1 MLASLPPVDDPNV
14 LVGTETA
21 DDCAV
26 YRVNET
32 HAIVQSVD
40 FFTPIV
46 DDPYTFG
53 QIAAA
58 NSLSDIYAMG
68 AEPLFALSIMGFP
81 QHSLPLDIMSQI
93 FRGGA
98 DKAREAGISVL
109 GGHTIEDS
117 ELKYG
122 LVVTSFAEIDRILTN
137 SGAQPGDDLV
147 LTKPLGVGAISSAI
161 QRRIASDAIIKMAG
175 ELMSSLNRDAAR
187 AMGQVGVHAAT
198 DVTGFGLLGHL
209 LEMTRASR
217 VSAEIFAGH
226 VPTLEEAWEFV
237 HKGKVPAATHTNLSY
252 VSPHLHFE
260 NGLPRDLPLMLA
272 DPQTAGGLLIS
283 VPSDKTGQ
291 LVDRLKEMNTPAA
304 SRVGRIIEE
313 QEKRIIVRP

>member
-1 MLASLPPVDDPNV
+1 VEDPNV
-14 LVGTETA
+14 LVGLDTA

-26 YRVNET
+26 YRVSDS
-32 HAIVQSVD
+32 HALVQSVD

-68 AEPLFALSIMGFP
+68 VEPLFALSIMGFP
-81 QHSLPLDIMSQI
+81 RHRLPLEMMSSI

-122 LVVTSFAEIDRILTN
+122 LVVTAYAEISQIVTN
-137 SGAQPGDDLV
+137 AGAKPGDDLV
-147 LTKPLGVGAISSAI
+147 LTKPLGVGAITSAI
-161 QRRIASDAIIKMAG
+161 QRRTASEALIEKAVA
-175 ELMSSLNRDAAR
+175 LMVRLNRDAAGAVR
-187 AMGQVGVHAAT
+187 QTGVHALT

-209 LEMTRASR
+209 LEMAQASK
-217 VSAEIFAGH
+217 VSAEIFAAR
-226 VPTLEEAWEFV
+226 VPMLEDAWEFIR
-237 HKGKVPAATHTNLSY
+237 KGKVPAATHSNLSY
-252 VSPHLHFE
+252 TNPHLRYADAVS
-260 NGLPRDLPLMLA
+260 RDVSLMLA
-272 DPQTAGGLLIS
+272 DPQTSGGLLIA
-283 VPSDKTGQ
+283 VPPEKTHE
-291 LVDRLKEMNTPAA
+291 LITRLRELKTPAA
-304 SRVGRIIEE
+304 AHIGQITEAQDRC
-313 QEKRIIVRP
+313 IIVRA

>member
-1 MLASLPPVDDPNV
+1 MPPVEDPNA
-14 LVGTETA
+14 LVGFGTA

-26 YRVNET
+26 YRVSET

-81 QHSLPLDIMSQI
+81 HHNLPLEVMSEI

-98 DKAREAGISVL
+98 DKAQEAGISVL

-122 LVVTSFAEIDRILTN
+122 LVVTAYTEIDQIRTN
-137 SGAQPGDDLV
+137 STAKPGDDLV
-147 LTKPLGVGAISSAI
+147 ITKPLGVGAISSAI
-161 QRRIASDAIIKMAG
+161 QRRIATDALVKKVGALMAV
-175 ELMSSLNRDAAR
+175 LNKDAAQAVR
-187 AMGQVGVHAAT
+187 EVGVHAVT

-209 LEMTRASR
+209 LEMTQASG
-217 VSAEIFAGH
+217 VSAEIFAH
-226 VPTLEEAWEFV
+226 SVPTLEEAWEFV
-237 HKGKVPAATHTNLSY
+237 RKGKIPAATHTNLKY
-252 VSPHLHFE
+252 VNPHIRYKK
-260 NGLPRDLPLMLA
+260 GLKRVISLMLA
-272 DPQTAGGLLIS
+272 DPQTAGGLLIA
-283 VPSDKTGQ
+283 VPADRTERLTG
-291 LVDRLKEMNTPAA
+291 RLKELKTPAA
-304 SRVGRIIEE
+304 SCIGRITEE
-313 QEKRIIVRP
+313 QDKRILVHP

>member
-1 MLASLPPVDDPNV
+1 MEDPNV
-14 LVGTETA
+14 LVGADTA
-21 DDCAV
+21 DDSAV
-26 YRVNET
+26 YRVSET

-46 DDPYTFG
+46 DDPYSFG

-81 QHSLPLDIMSQI
+81 QHNLPITVMSEI

-122 LVVTSFAEIDRILTN
+122 LVVTAYAEIEQILTN
-137 SGAQPGDDLV
+137 SGAKPGDDLV

-161 QRRIASDAIIKMAG
+161 QRRIADETLIEKATALMAT
-175 ELMSSLNRDAAR
+175 LNKEAAQ
-187 AMGQVGVHAAT
+187 AMREVGVHAVT

-209 LEMTRASR
+209 LEMTKASK
-217 VSAEIFAGH
+217 VSAEIFAAN
-226 VPTLEEAWEFV
+226 VPT
-237 HKGKVPAATHTNLSY
+237 
-252 VSPHLHFE
+252 
-260 NGLPRDLPLMLA
+260 
-272 DPQTAGGLLIS
+272 
-283 VPSDKTGQ
+283 
-291 LVDRLKEMNTPAA
+291 
-304 SRVGRIIEE
+304 
-313 QEKRIIVRP
+313 

>member
-1 MLASLPPVDDPNV
+1 VEDPNV
-14 LVGTETA
+14 LVGFSTA

-26 YRVNET
+26 YRVNDT

-81 QHSLPLDIMSQI
+81 QHNLPLAVMSEI
-93 FRGGA
+93 FRGGS
-98 DKAREAGISVL
+98 DKAKEAGISVL

-122 LVVTSFAEIDRILTN
+122 LVVTAYAEIAQILTN
-137 SGAQPGDDLV
+137 SAAKPGDDLV

-161 QRRIASDAIIKMAG
+161 QRRIASDALVKKAGALMAV
-175 ELMSSLNRDAAR
+175 LNKDAAQ
-187 AMGQVGVHAAT
+187 AMREVGVHAAT

-209 LEMTRASR
+209 LEMTQASE
-217 VSAEIFAGH
+217 VSAEIFAQS

-237 HKGKVPAATHTNLSY
+237 RQGKIPAATHTNLKY
-252 VSPHLHFE
+252 VNQHTRYE
-260 NGLPRDLPLMLA
+260 KGLKRKISLMLA
-272 DPQTAGGLLIS
+272 DPQTAGGLLIA
-283 VPSDKTGQ
+283 VPA
-291 LVDRLKEMNTPAA
+291 DRTERLIGRLTELKTPAA
-304 SRVGRIIEE
+304 SRIGRITAEKD
-313 QEKRIIVRP
+313 KRILVYP

>member
-1 MLASLPPVDDPNV
+1 MPPIEDPNV
-14 LVGTETA
+14 LVSGDTA

-26 YRVNET
+26 YRVSET

-81 QHSLPLDIMSQI
+81 QHSLPLDVMSQI

-122 LVVTSFAEIDRILTN
+122 LVVTAFAEIEQIRTN
-137 SGAQPGDDLV
+137 AGARPGDELV

-161 QRRIASDAIIKMAG
+161 QRRIASDTLIKKAELLMAA
-175 ELMSSLNRDAAR
+175 LNRDAAQ
-187 AMGQVGVHAAT
+187 AMREVGVHAAT

-209 LEMTRASR
+209 LEMTQASK
-217 VSAEIFAGH
+217 VSAEIYATN
-226 VPTLEEAWEFV
+226 VPTIEEAWDFV
-237 HKGKVPAATHTNLSY
+237 YKGRIPAATRANLKY
-252 VSPHLHFE
+252 VDPHLRYE
-260 NGLPRDLPLMLA
+260 SGLPRDISLMLA
-272 DPQTAGGLLIS
+272 DPQTAGGLLIA
-283 VPSDKTGQ
+283 VPSNKTE
-291 LVDRLKEMNTPAA
+291 LLIDRLKEMKTPAA
-304 SRVGRIIEE
+304 SRIGRITEE
-313 QEKRIIVRP
+313 QEKRIIVHP

>member
-1 MLASLPPVDDPNV
+1 MEDPNV
-14 LVGTETA
+14 LVEFHTG

-81 QHSLPLDIMSQI
+81 QRNLPVEIMAEI

-98 DKAREAGISVL
+98 DKAREAGIFVL

-117 ELKYG
+117 QLKYG
-122 LVVTSFAEIDRILTN
+122 LVVTAYAEIDKILTN
-137 SGAQPGDDLV
+137 SGAKPGDDLI

-161 QRRIASDAIIKMAG
+161 QRRIAGDALVKMAG
-175 ELMSSLNRDAAR
+175 TLMATLNKDAAQ
-187 AMGQVGVHAAT
+187 AMREVGVHAVT

-209 LEMTRASR
+209 LEMSQASE
-217 VSAEIFAGH
+217 VSAEIFANS
-226 VPTLEEAWEFV
+226 VPTIDEAWEFV
-237 HKGKVPAATHTNLSY
+237 RKGKIPAATHTNLKY
-252 VSPHLHFE
+252 VNDHIRYE
-260 NGLPRDLPLMLA
+260 NGVSREMSLMLA
-272 DPQTAGGLLIS
+272 DPQTAGGLLIA
-283 VPSDKTGQ
+283 VPADRTEK
-291 LVDRLKEMNTPAA
+291 LVSRLKELKTPAA
-304 SRVGRIIEE
+304 SRIGRIMEE
-313 QEKRIIVRP
+313 QEKRILVYP

>member
-1 MLASLPPVDDPNV
+1 MLPPVDDPNA
-14 LVGTETA
+14 LVAADTA

-46 DDPYTFG
+46 DDPYSFG

-81 QHSLPLDIMSQI
+81 QHDLPLSVMSDIL
-93 FRGGA
+93 RGGA
-98 DKAREAGISVL
+98 DKAKEAGISVL

-122 LVVTSFAEIDRILTN
+122 LVVTAYAEIDQIRTN
-137 SGAQPGDDLV
+137 GDARVGDDLV

-161 QRRIASDAIIKMAG
+161 QRRIASEALIEKATVLMAT
-175 ELMSSLNRDAAR
+175 LNKDAAQ
-187 AMGQVGVHAAT
+187 AMREVGVHAVT

-209 LEMTRASR
+209 LEMTQASK
-217 VSAEIFAGH
+217 VSAEIFASN

-237 HKGKVPAATHTNLSY
+237 RKGKIPAATHSNLEY
-252 VSPHLHFE
+252 VNPHLRYQ
-260 NGLPRDLPLMLA
+260 NGLPREVSLMLA
-272 DPQTAGGLLIS
+272 DPQTAGGLLIA
-283 VPSDKTGQ
+283 VPSEKTEQ
-291 LVDRLKEMNTPAA
+291 LIARLQELKTPAA
-304 SRVGRIIEE
+304 SHIGRITEE
-313 QEKRIIVRP
+313 QDKPIVVHP

>member
-1 MLASLPPVDDPNV
+1 MEDPNV
-14 LVGTETA
+14 LVGFHTA

-81 QHSLPLDIMSQI
+81 QHNLPLEVMTEI

-98 DKAREAGISVL
+98 DKAKEAGISVL

-122 LVVTSFAEIDRILTN
+122 LVVTAYAEIDKIRTN
-137 SGAQPGDDLV
+137 SGARPGDDLV

-161 QRRIASDAIIKMAG
+161 QRRLASEALVKKVGTLMAT
-175 ELMSSLNRDAAR
+175 LNKNAAQ
-187 AMGQVGVHAAT
+187 AMREVGVNAVT
-198 DVTGFGLLGHL
+198 DITGFGLLGHL
-209 LEMTRASR
+209 LEMTQASE
-217 VSAEIFAGH
+217 VSAEIFAQR
-226 VPTLEEAWEFV
+226 VPTIEEAWEYV
-237 HKGKVPAATHTNLSY
+237 RKGKIPAATHTNLQY
-252 VSPHLHFE
+252 VNDHIRYEDGVSR
-260 NGLPRDLPLMLA
+260 NMSLMLA

-283 VPSDKTGQ
+283 VPADRTDG
-291 LVDRLKEMNTPAA
+291 LVSRLNELKTPAA
-304 SRVGRIIEE
+304 SRIGRIT
-313 QEKRIIVRP
+313 EKQDKHILVHP

>member
-1 MLASLPPVDDPNV
+1 VEDPNA
-14 LVGTETA
+14 LVGFGTA

-68 AEPLFALSIMGFP
+68 VEPLFALSIMGFP
-81 QHSLPLDIMSQI
+81 QHNLPLEVMSEI

-98 DKAREAGISVL
+98 DKAREAGIAVL

-122 LVVTSFAEIDRILTN
+122 LVVTAYAEIEQIRTN
-137 SGAQPGDDLV
+137 SSAKPGDDLV

-161 QRRIASDAIIKMAG
+161 QRRIASVALVEKVGALMA
-175 ELMSSLNRDAAR
+175 LLNKDAAQ
-187 AMGQVGVHAAT
+187 AMREVGVHAAT

-209 LEMTRASR
+209 LEMTQASK
-217 VSAEIFAGH
+217 VSAEIFAH
-226 VPTLEEAWEFV
+226 RVPTLEEAWDFV
-237 HKGKVPAATHTNLSY
+237 RKGKIPAATHTNMQY
-252 VSPHLHFE
+252 VNPHIRYE
-260 NGLPRDLPLMLA
+260 KGLKRVMSLMLA
-272 DPQTAGGLLIS
+272 DPQTAGGLLIA
-283 VPSDKTGQ
+283 VPADRTERLIG
-291 LVDRLKEMNTPAA
+291 RLKELQTPAA
-304 SRVGRIIEE
+304 SCIGRITEE
-313 QEKRIIVRP
+313 QDKRILVYP

>member
-1 MLASLPPVDDPNV
+1 MPPVDDPKV
-14 LVGTETA
+14 LVGLETA

-26 YRVNET
+26 YRVDES
-32 HAIVQSVD
+32 HVLVQSVD

-68 AEPLFALSIMGFP
+68 VEPLFALSIMGFP
-81 QHSLPLDIMSQI
+81 RHRLPLTTMTDIL
-93 FRGGA
+93 RGGA

-122 LVVTSFAEIDRILTN
+122 LVVTAYAEISQVITN
-137 SGAQPGDDLV
+137 AGAKPGDDLV
-147 LTKPLGVGAISSAI
+147 LTKPLGVGAITSAI
-161 QRRIASDAIIKMAG
+161 QRRTASEAVIEKAVALMAA
-175 ELMSSLNRDAAR
+175 LNRDAAR
-187 AMGQVGVHAAT
+187 AVRETGAHALT

-217 VSAEIFAGH
+217 VSAEIFAAR
-226 VPTLEEAWEFV
+226 VPVLEEAWDFV
-237 HKGKVPAATHTNLSY
+237 RRGKVPGLTHSNLSY
-252 VSPHLHFE
+252 ANPHLRYADKV
-260 NGLPRDLPLMLA
+260 PRRVSLMLA
-272 DPQTAGGLLIS
+272 DPQTSGGLLIA
-283 VPSDKTGQ
+283 VPHEK
-291 LVDRLKEMNTPAA
+291 VDELEARLRELQTPAA
-304 SRVGRIIEE
+304 ARIGRITEA
-313 QEKRIIVRP
+313 QDKCIIVRA

>member
-1 MLASLPPVDDPNV
+1 LPPIEDPNV
-14 LVGTETA
+14 LVSGDTA

-26 YRVNET
+26 YRVNDT

-58 NSLSDIYAMG
+58 NSLNDIYAMG

-81 QHSLPLDIMSQI
+81 QQSLPLEVMSKI

-98 DKAREAGISVL
+98 DKAGEAGISVL

-122 LVVTSFAEIDRILTN
+122 LVVTAFAEINQIRTN
-137 SGAQPGDDLV
+137 AGAEPGDDLV

-161 QRRIASDAIIKMAG
+161 QRRIASDTLIKKAETLMAT
-175 ELMSSLNRDAAR
+175 LNRDAAR
-187 AMGQVGVHAAT
+187 AMREVGVHAAT
-198 DVTGFGLLGHL
+198 DITGFGLLGHL
-209 LEMTRASR
+209 LEMTQASK
-217 VSAEIFAGH
+217 VGAEIFAST
-226 VPTLEEAWEFV
+226 VPTIEEAWEFV
-237 HKGKVPAATHTNLSY
+237 HKGKIPAATHTNLKY
-252 VSPHLHFE
+252 ANPHLRYE
-260 NGLPRDLPLMLA
+260 NGMPRNISLMLA
-272 DPQTAGGLLIS
+272 DPQTAGGLLIA
-283 VPSDKTGQ
+283 VPHDKTEQ
-291 LVDRLKEMNTPAA
+291 LIARLKEIQTPAA
-304 SRVGRIIEE
+304 SLIGRITAE
-313 QEKRIIVRP
+313 QEKRIIVHP

>member
-1 MLASLPPVDDPNV
+1 MEDPNV
-14 LVGTETA
+14 LVGFGTA

-26 YRVNET
+26 YRVNDT

-81 QHSLPLDIMSQI
+81 QHTLPLEVMSEI
-93 FRGGA
+93 FRGGS
-98 DKAREAGISVL
+98 DKAKEAGISVL

-122 LVVTSFAEIDRILTN
+122 LVVTAYAEIAQILTN
-137 SGAQPGDDLV
+137 SAAKPGDDLV

-161 QRRIASDAIIKMAG
+161 QRRIASDALVKKAGALMAV
-175 ELMSSLNRDAAR
+175 LNKDAAQ
-187 AMGQVGVHAAT
+187 AMREVGVHAAT

-209 LEMTRASR
+209 LEMTQASE
-217 VSAEIFAGH
+217 VSAEIFAQS

-237 HKGKVPAATHTNLSY
+237 RQGKIPAATHTNLKY
-252 VSPHLHFE
+252 VNQHIRYE
-260 NGLPRDLPLMLA
+260 KGLKRKISLMLA
-272 DPQTAGGLLIS
+272 DPQTAGGLLIA
-283 VPSDKTGQ
+283 VPAHRTE
-291 LVDRLKEMNTPAA
+291 RLIGRLTELKTPAA
-304 SRVGRIIEE
+304 SRIGRITAEKD
-313 QEKRIIVRP
+313 KRILVYP

>member
-1 MLASLPPVDDPNV
+1 VEDPNA
-14 LVGTETA
+14 LVRADTA

-26 YRVNET
+26 YRVNDT

-81 QHSLPLDIMSQI
+81 QHNLPLEVMSEI

-98 DKAREAGISVL
+98 DKAKEAGISIL

-122 LVVTSFAEIDRILTN
+122 LVVTAYAEIDQIRTN
-137 SGAQPGDDLV
+137 STAKPGDDLV

-161 QRRIASDAIIKMAG
+161 QRGMANDALIDKAGALMAA
-175 ELMSSLNRDAAR
+175 LNKDAAQ
-187 AMGQVGVHAAT
+187 AMREVGVHAVT

-209 LEMTRASR
+209 FEMTQASE
-217 VSAEIFAGH
+217 VSAEIFAGS
-226 VPTLEEAWEFV
+226 VPTLDEAWEFV
-237 HKGKVPAATHTNLSY
+237 RKGKIPAATHANLKY
-252 VSPHLHFE
+252 VNPHIRYE
-260 NGLPRDLPLMLA
+260 NKLKREISLMLA
-272 DPQTAGGLLIS
+272 DPQTTGGLLIA
-283 VPSDKTGQ
+283 VAPDRTAQ
-291 LVDRLKEMNTPAA
+291 LIARLQELKTPAA
-304 SRVGRIIEE
+304 SRIGRITEE
-313 QEKRIIVRP
+313 QDKRILVYP

>member
-1 MLASLPPVDDPNV
+1 MEDPNV
-14 LVGTETA
+14 LVGADTA

-81 QHSLPLDIMSQI
+81 HHNLPITVMSEI

-122 LVVTSFAEIDRILTN
+122 LVVTAYAEIEQILTN
-137 SGAQPGDDLV
+137 SGARPGDDLV

-161 QRRIASDAIIKMAG
+161 QRRIADEPLIRKATSLMATLNKKAAQAIR
-175 ELMSSLNRDAAR
+175 E
-187 AMGQVGVHAAT
+187 VGVHAVT

-209 LEMTRASR
+209 LEMTKASK
-217 VSAEIFAGH
+217 VSAEIFAAD
-226 VPTLEEAWEFV
+226 VPTLEEAWKFIRQ
-237 HKGKVPAATHTNLSY
+237 GKIPAATHTNLEY
-252 VSPHLHFE
+252 VNEHLRSE
-260 NGLPRDLPLMLA
+260 NGLQHEVSLMLA
-272 DPQTAGGLLIS
+272 DPQTAGGLLIA
-283 VPSDKTGQ
+283 VPAKKKKQ
-291 LVDRLKEMNTPAA
+291 LIARLQELSTPAA
-304 SRVGRIIEE
+304 AHIGRVVEE
-313 QEKRIIVRP
+313 QNKRIVLHP

>member
-1 MLASLPPVDDPNV
+1 VDDPNA
-14 LVGTETA
+14 LVAADTA

-46 DDPYTFG
+46 DDPYSFG

-81 QHSLPLDIMSQI
+81 QHDLPLSVMSDIL
-93 FRGGA
+93 RGGV
-98 DKAREAGISVL
+98 DKAKEAGISVL

-122 LVVTSFAEIDRILTN
+122 LVVTAYAEIDQIRTN
-137 SGAQPGDDLV
+137 GDARPGDDLV

-161 QRRIASDAIIKMAG
+161 QRRIASDPLIEKATALMAT
-175 ELMSSLNRDAAR
+175 LNKDAAQ
-187 AMGQVGVHAAT
+187 AMREVGVHAVT

-209 LEMTRASR
+209 LEMTKASK
-217 VSAEIFAGH
+217 VSAEIFAGN

-237 HKGKVPAATHTNLSY
+237 RKGKIPAATHTNLQY
-252 VSPHLHFE
+252 VNPHLRYE
-260 NGLPRDLPLMLA
+260 NGLRQEISLMLA
-272 DPQTAGGLLIS
+272 DPQTAGGLLIAVS
-283 VPSDKTGQ
+283 SEKTEQ
-291 LVDRLKEMNTPAA
+291 LIARLQELKTPAA
-304 SRVGRIIEE
+304 AHVGRITEE
-313 QEKRIIVRP
+313 QDKPIVVYP

>member
-1 MLASLPPVDDPNV
+1 MDDPNA
-14 LVGTETA
+14 LVGADTA

-26 YRVNET
+26 YRVNDT

-58 NSLSDIYAMG
+58 NSLGDIYAMG

-81 QHSLPLDIMSQI
+81 QHSLPLEVMTEIL
-93 FRGGA
+93 RGGA
-98 DKAREAGISVL
+98 DKASEAGISVL

-122 LVVTSFAEIDRILTN
+122 LVVTAYAEIDQIRTN
-137 SGAQPGDDLV
+137 STAKPGDDLV

-161 QRRIASDAIIKMAG
+161 QRRIASDALVEKATTLMAT
-175 ELMSSLNRDAAR
+175 LNKEAAQ
-187 AMGQVGVHAAT
+187 AMREIGVHAAT

-209 LEMTRASR
+209 LEMTQASK
-217 VSAEIFAGH
+217 VSAEIFAES

-237 HKGKVPAATHTNLSY
+237 RKGKIPAATHTNLKY
-252 VSPHLHFE
+252 VNPHLRYE
-260 NGLPRDLPLMLA
+260 SGLQRDVSLMLA
-272 DPQTAGGLLIS
+272 DPQTAGGLLIA
-283 VPSDKTGQ
+283 VGPDKTER
-291 LVDRLKEMNTPAA
+291 LIARLKELKTPAA
-304 SRVGRIIEE
+304 SRIGRISEE
-313 QEKRIIVRP
+313 QDKRIVVYP

>member
-1 MLASLPPVDDPNV
+1 VEDPNA
-14 LVGTETA
+14 LVGSDTA

-26 YRVNET
+26 YRVNDT

-81 QHSLPLDIMSQI
+81 QQQLPLEIMSEI

-98 DKAREAGISVL
+98 DKAKEAGISVL

-122 LVVTSFAEIDRILTN
+122 LVVTAYAEIDQIRTN
-137 SGAQPGDDLV
+137 STAKPGDDLV

-161 QRRIASDAIIKMAG
+161 QRRIASDGLVKKAGALMAV
-175 ELMSSLNRDAAR
+175 LNKDAAQ
-187 AMGQVGVHAAT
+187 AMREIGVHAVT

-209 LEMTRASR
+209 LEMTQASE
-217 VSAEIFAGH
+217 VSAEIFAQS
-226 VPTLEEAWEFV
+226 VPTIEEAWEFV
-237 HKGKVPAATHTNLSY
+237 RQGKIPAATHSNLKY
-252 VSPHLHFE
+252 VDDNIRYE
-260 NGLPRDLPLMLA
+260 KGLDREISLMLA
-272 DPQTAGGLLIS
+272 DPQTAGGLLIA
-283 VPSDKTGQ
+283 VPAHRTEQ
-291 LVDRLKEMNTPAA
+291 LIARLRELKTPAA
-304 SRVGRIIEE
+304 SRIGRITEK
-313 QEKRIIVRP
+313 QDKRILVHP

>member
-1 MLASLPPVDDPNV
+1 MPPVDDPNV
-14 LVGTETA
+14 LVGLDTG

-53 QIAAA
+53 QIAATNA
-58 NSLSDIYAMG
+58 LSDIYAMG
-68 AEPLFALSIMGFP
+68 AEPLFALSVVGFP
-81 QHSLPLDIMSQI
+81 TQNLPLSVLTKILA
-93 FRGGA
+93 GGA

-109 GGHTIEDS
+109 GGHSVEDS

-122 LVVTSFAEIDRILTN
+122 LVVTGYAEIEQIRTN
-137 SGAQPGDDLV
+137 SDAKPGDNLV
-147 LTKPLGVGAISSAI
+147 LTKPLGTGAISSAI
-161 QRRIASDAIIKMAG
+161 QRRIANEPLIKKAE
-175 ELMSSLNRDAAR
+175 ELMTILNRDAAR
-187 AMGQVGVHAAT
+187 AMQEVGVHGAT

-209 LEMTRASR
+209 LEMTRASG
-217 VSAEIFAGH
+217 VSAEIYAKR

-237 HKGKVPAATHTNLSY
+237 RSGKIPAATHSNLKY
-252 VSPHLHFE
+252 VNPHLHYE
-260 NGLPRDLPLMLA
+260 NGLPREVSLMLA

-283 VPSDKTGQ
+283 VPSEKTAE
-291 LVDRLKEMNTPAA
+291 LIDRLRDLKTPAA
-304 SRVGRIIEE
+304 AHIGHITEE
-313 QEKRIIVRP
+313 RAKRITVHL

>member
-1 MLASLPPVDDPNV
+1 MD
-14 LVGTETA
+14 TA

-68 AEPLFALSIMGFP
+68 ADPLFALGIMGFP
-81 QHSLPLDIMSQI
+81 KHDLPLDVMSEI
-93 FRGGA
+93 FRGGG

-122 LVVTSFAEIDRILTN
+122 LVVTAFVEIDQVRTN
-137 SGAQPGDDLV
+137 GGARPGDDLV

-161 QRRIASDAIIKMAG
+161 QRRIASDTVIKKAEKLMA
-175 ELMSSLNRDAAR
+175 ELNRDAAQ
-187 AMGQVGVHAAT
+187 AMREVGVHAVT

-209 LEMTRASR
+209 LEMTKASK
-217 VSAEIFAGH
+217 VSAEIFAGN
-226 VPTLEEAWEFV
+226 VPTIDEAWEFV
-237 HKGKVPAATHTNLSY
+237 HKGKVPAATHTNLKY
-252 VSPHLHFE
+252 VNPHLLYE
-260 NGLPRDLPLMLA
+260 NGLPRNMPLMLA
-272 DPQTAGGLLIS
+272 DPQTAGGLLIAL
-283 VPSDKTGQ
+283 PSNKTEQ
-291 LVDRLKEMNTPAA
+291 LIGRLQEMKTPAA
-304 SRVGRIIEE
+304 SHIGRITEE
-313 QEKRIIVRP
+313 QEKRIILHP

>member
-1 MLASLPPVDDPNV
+1 VEDPNA
-14 LVGTETA
+14 LVGFRTA

-26 YRVNET
+26 YRVNDT

-40 FFTPIV
+40 FFTPVV

-81 QHSLPLDIMSQI
+81 QHNLSLEIMREI
-93 FRGGA
+93 LRGGA
-98 DKAREAGISVL
+98 DKAKEAGISVL

-122 LVVTSFAEIDRILTN
+122 LVVTAYAEIDQIVTN
-137 SGAQPGDDLV
+137 SKAKPGDDLV

-161 QRRIASDAIIKMAG
+161 QRRIASDALIEKAGALMAV
-175 ELMSSLNRDAAR
+175 LNKDAAL
-187 AMGQVGVHAAT
+187 AMREVGVHAAT

-209 LEMTRASR
+209 LEMTRASE
-217 VSAEIFAGH
+217 VSAEIFAQS

-237 HKGKVPAATHTNLSY
+237 RKGKIPAATHANLKY
-252 VSPHLHFE
+252 VNQHVRYE
-260 NGLPRDLPLMLA
+260 KGLNREISLMLA
-272 DPQTAGGLLIS
+272 DPQTSGGLLIA
-283 VPSDKTGQ
+283 VPTDRTERLIGRLNELKTS
-291 LVDRLKEMNTPAA
+291 A
-304 SRVGRIIEE
+304 SSRIGRIIEE
-313 QEKRIIVRP
+313 QDKRILVYP

>member
-1 MLASLPPVDDPNV
+1 MEDPNA
-14 LVGTETA
+14 LVGVGTA

-26 YRVNET
+26 YRVNDT

-58 NSLSDIYAMG
+58 NALSDIYAMG

-81 QHSLPLDIMSQI
+81 HHNLPLEVMSEI

-98 DKAREAGISVL
+98 DKAKEAGIAVL

-122 LVVTSFAEIDRILTN
+122 LVVTAYAEIDQIRTN
-137 SGAQPGDDLV
+137 STARPGDDLV

-161 QRRIASDAIIKMAG
+161 QRRIASDALVKKVGALMAV
-175 ELMSSLNRDAAR
+175 LNKDAAQ
-187 AMGQVGVHAAT
+187 AMKEVGVDAVT

-209 LEMTRASR
+209 LEMTQASE
-217 VSAEIFAGH
+217 VSAEIFAER
-226 VPTLEEAWEFV
+226 VPTLEEAWEFIRR
-237 HKGKVPAATHTNLSY
+237 GKIPAATRTNLKY
-252 VSPHLHFE
+252 VNPHIRFE
-260 NGLPRDLPLMLA
+260 NESNREISLMLA
-272 DPQTAGGLLIS
+272 DPQTAGGLLIA
-283 VPSDKTGQ
+283 VPAAKTEQ
-291 LVDRLKEMNTPAA
+291 LIGRLEELKTPAA
-304 SRVGRIIEE
+304 SHIGRIIDE
-313 QEKRIIVRP
+313 QDKRILVYP

>member
-1 MLASLPPVDDPNV
+1 MPPVEDPNA
-14 LVGTETA
+14 LVGFGTA

-58 NSLSDIYAMG
+58 NSLSDIYAM
-68 AEPLFALSIMGFP
+68 AVEPLFALSIMGFP
-81 QHSLPLDIMSQI
+81 HHSLPLEVMSAI

-98 DKAREAGISVL
+98 DKAKEAGIFVL

-122 LVVTSFAEIDRILTN
+122 LVVTAYAEIEQIRTN
-137 SGAQPGDDLV
+137 SGAKPGDDLV

-161 QRRIASDAIIKMAG
+161 QRRIATDALVKKVEDLMAV
-175 ELMSSLNRDAAR
+175 LNKGAAQAIR
-187 AMGQVGVHAAT
+187 EIGVHAVT

-209 LEMTRASR
+209 LEMTQASG
-217 VSAEIFAGH
+217 VGAEIFAH
-226 VPTLEEAWEFV
+226 NVPTLEEAWEFV
-237 HKGKVPAATHTNLSY
+237 RKGKIPAATHSNLKY
-252 VSPHLHFE
+252 VNPHIRYE
-260 NGLPRDLPLMLA
+260 KGLKRVISLMLA
-272 DPQTAGGLLIS
+272 DPQTAGGLLIA
-283 VPSDKTGQ
+283 VPADRTERLIG
-291 LVDRLKEMNTPAA
+291 RLKELKTPAA
-304 SRVGRIIEE
+304 SCIGRITEE
-313 QEKRIIVRP
+313 QDKRILVHS

>member
-1 MLASLPPVDDPNV
+1 MPPVEDPNA
-14 LVGTETA
+14 LVGFGTA

-58 NSLSDIYAMG
+58 NSLSDIYAMA

-81 QHSLPLDIMSQI
+81 HHSLPLEVMSAI

-98 DKAREAGISVL
+98 DKAKEAGIFVL

-122 LVVTSFAEIDRILTN
+122 LVVTAYAEIEQIRTN
-137 SGAQPGDDLV
+137 SGAKPGDDLV

-161 QRRIASDAIIKMAG
+161 QRRIATDALVKKVEDLMAV
-175 ELMSSLNRDAAR
+175 LNKGAAQAIR
-187 AMGQVGVHAAT
+187 EIGVHAVT

-209 LEMTRASR
+209 LEMTQASG
-217 VSAEIFAGH
+217 VGAEIFAH
-226 VPTLEEAWEFV
+226 NVPTLEEAWEFV
-237 HKGKVPAATHTNLSY
+237 RKGKIPAATHSNLKY
-252 VSPHLHFE
+252 VNPHIRYE
-260 NGLPRDLPLMLA
+260 KGLKRVISLMLA
-272 DPQTAGGLLIS
+272 DPQTAGGLLIA
-283 VPSDKTGQ
+283 VPADRTERLIG
-291 LVDRLKEMNTPAA
+291 RLKELKTPAA
-304 SRVGRIIEE
+304 SCIGRITEE
-313 QEKRIIVRP
+313 QDKRILVHS

>member
-1 MLASLPPVDDPNV
+1 VDDPNA
-14 LVGTETA
+14 LVAADTA

-46 DDPYTFG
+46 DDPYSFG

-81 QHSLPLDIMSQI
+81 NHDLPLSVMSDIL
-93 FRGGA
+93 RGGA
-98 DKAREAGISVL
+98 DKAKEAGISVL

-122 LVVTSFAEIDRILTN
+122 LVVTAYAEIDQIRTN
-137 SGAQPGDDLV
+137 GDARPGDDLV

-161 QRRIASDAIIKMAG
+161 QRRIASDPLIEKATALMAT
-175 ELMSSLNRDAAR
+175 LNKDAAQ
-187 AMGQVGVHAAT
+187 AMREVGVHAVT

-209 LEMTRASR
+209 LEMTQASK
-217 VSAEIFAGH
+217 VSAEIFAGT

-237 HKGKVPAATHTNLSY
+237 RKGKVPAATHTNLQY
-252 VSPHLHFE
+252 VNPHLRYE
-260 NGLPRDLPLMLA
+260 NGLRQEISLMLA
-272 DPQTAGGLLIS
+272 DPQTAGGLLIAVS
-283 VPSDKTGQ
+283 SEKTEQ
-291 LVDRLKEMNTPAA
+291 LIARLQELKTPAA
-304 SRVGRIIEE
+304 SHVGRIT
-313 QEKRIIVRP
+313 EKQDKPIVVYP

>member
-1 MLASLPPVDDPNV
+1 VEDPNV
-14 LVGTETA
+14 LVGFHTA

-68 AEPLFALSIMGFP
+68 AEPLFALSIIGFP
-81 QHSLPLDIMSQI
+81 LHNLPLEVMTEI
-93 FRGGA
+93 FRGGG
-98 DKAREAGISVL
+98 DKAKEAGISVL

-122 LVVTSFAEIDRILTN
+122 LVVTAYAEIDQIRTN
-137 SGAQPGDDLV
+137 SGAKPGDDLV

-161 QRRIASDAIIKMAG
+161 QRRLASDALVKKVGTLMAT
-175 ELMSSLNRDAAR
+175 LNKNAAQ
-187 AMGQVGVHAAT
+187 AMREVGVNAVT

-209 LEMTRASR
+209 LEMTQASG
-217 VSAEIFAGH
+217 VTAEIFAQR
-226 VPTLEEAWEFV
+226 VPTIEEAWEYV
-237 HKGKVPAATHTNLSY
+237 RKGKIPAATHTNLQY
-252 VSPHLHFE
+252 INDHIRYEGRVSR
-260 NGLPRDLPLMLA
+260 NMSLMLA

-283 VPSDKTGQ
+283 VPADRTEG
-291 LVDRLKEMNTPAA
+291 LVSRLNELKTPAA
-304 SRVGRIIEE
+304 SRIGRIT
-313 QEKRIIVRP
+313 EKQDKHILVHP

>member
-1 MLASLPPVDDPNV
+1 LPPVEDPNA
-14 LVGTETA
+14 LVSMATA
-21 DDCAV
+21 DDSAV

-81 QHSLPLDIMSQI
+81 QHSLPLNVMSEI
-93 FRGGA
+93 LRGGS

-122 LVVTSFAEIDRILTN
+122 LVVTAFAEIDQIRTN
-137 SGAQPGDDLV
+137 GGARPGDDLV

-161 QRRIASDAIIKMAG
+161 QRRIASDSIIKKAEMLMAT
-175 ELMSSLNRDAAR
+175 LNRDAAR
-187 AMGQVGVHAAT
+187 AMTEVGVHAVT

-209 LEMTRASR
+209 LEMTQASK
-217 VSAEIFAGH
+217 VSAEIFAGS
-226 VPTLEEAWEFV
+226 VPTIDEAWEFIR
-237 HKGKVPAATHTNLSY
+237 KGKIPEATHTNLKY
-252 VSPHLHFE
+252 VKPHLRYE
-260 NGLPRDLPLMLA
+260 NGLPPDIPLMLG
-272 DPQTAGGLLIS
+272 DPQTAGGLLIAL
-283 VPSDKTGQ
+283 PSNKTEQ
-291 LVDRLKEMNTPAA
+291 LIARLEEMHTPAA
-304 SRVGRIIEE
+304 SHIGKILEA
-313 QEKRIIVRP
+313 QEKRIIVYP

>member
-1 MLASLPPVDDPNV
+1 MEDPNA
-14 LVGTETA
+14 LVGFGTA

-81 QHSLPLDIMSQI
+81 QHNLPLEVMSEI

-98 DKAREAGISVL
+98 DKAKEAGISVL

-122 LVVTSFAEIDRILTN
+122 LVVTAYTEIEQIRTN
-137 SGAQPGDDLV
+137 SSAKPGDDLV

-161 QRRIASDAIIKMAG
+161 QRKIASDALVKKVGSLMAV
-175 ELMSSLNRDAAR
+175 LNKDAAQ
-187 AMGQVGVHAAT
+187 AMREVGVHAVT

-209 LEMTRASR
+209 LEMAQASG
-217 VSAEIFAGH
+217 VSAEIFAH
-226 VPTLEEAWEFV
+226 SVPTIEEAWEFV
-237 HKGKVPAATHTNLSY
+237 GKGKIPAATHTNLKF
-252 VSPHLHFE
+252 VNPHVRYE
-260 NGLPRDLPLMLA
+260 KGLKRVISLMLA
-272 DPQTAGGLLIS
+272 DPQTAGGLLIA
-283 VPSDKTGQ
+283 VPPERTEQ
-291 LVDRLKEMNTPAA
+291 LIDRLKELKTPAA
-304 SRVGRIIEE
+304 SCIGRITEK
-313 QEKRIIVRP
+313 QDKRILVHP

>member
-1 MLASLPPVDDPNV
+1 VEDPNV
-14 LVGTETA
+14 LVGFHTG

-26 YRVNET
+26 YRVNDT

-81 QHSLPLDIMSQI
+81 QHSLPLEVMTEI
-93 FRGGA
+93 FRGGG
-98 DKAREAGISVL
+98 DKAKEAGISVL

-122 LVVTSFAEIDRILTN
+122 LVVTAYAEIDKIRTN
-137 SGAQPGDDLV
+137 SGARPGDDLV

-161 QRRIASDAIIKMAG
+161 QRRLASDALVKKVGTLMAT
-175 ELMSSLNRDAAR
+175 LNKNAAQ
-187 AMGQVGVHAAT
+187 AMREVGVNAVT
-198 DVTGFGLLGHL
+198 DITGFGLLGHL
-209 LEMTRASR
+209 LEMTQASE
-217 VSAEIFAGH
+217 VSAEIFAQS
-226 VPTLEEAWEFV
+226 VPTVEEAWEYV
-237 HKGKVPAATHTNLSY
+237 RKGKIPAATHTNLQY
-252 VSPHLHFE
+252 VNDHIRYEGRVSR
-260 NGLPRDLPLMLA
+260 NMSLMLA

-283 VPSDKTGQ
+283 VPADRTEG
-291 LVDRLKEMNTPAA
+291 LVNRLNELKTPAA
-304 SRVGRIIEE
+304 SRIGRIT
-313 QEKRIIVRP
+313 EKQDKHILVYP

>member
-1 MLASLPPVDDPNV
+1 MLPPVDDPNA
-14 LVGTETA
+14 LVAADTA

-46 DDPYTFG
+46 DDPYSFG

-81 QHSLPLDIMSQI
+81 QHDLPLSVMSDIL
-93 FRGGA
+93 RGGT
-98 DKAREAGISVL
+98 DKAKEAGISVL
-109 GGHTIEDS
+109 GGHTIEDG

-122 LVVTSFAEIDRILTN
+122 LVVTAYAEIDQIRTN
-137 SGAQPGDDLV
+137 GNARPGDDLV

-161 QRRIASDAIIKMAG
+161 QRRIANEPLIKKATALMAT
-175 ELMSSLNRDAAR
+175 LNKDAAQ
-187 AMGQVGVHAAT
+187 AMREVGVHAAT

-209 LEMTRASR
+209 LEVTRASK
-217 VSAEIFAGH
+217 VSAEIFSGN

-237 HKGKVPAATHTNLSY
+237 RKGKIPAATHANLQY
-252 VSPHLHFE
+252 VKPHLRYE
-260 NGLPRDLPLMLA
+260 DGLGQEMSLMLA
-272 DPQTAGGLLIS
+272 DPQTAGGLLIAVS
-283 VPSDKTGQ
+283 PEKTEQ
-291 LVDRLKEMNTPAA
+291 LIARLQELKTPAA
-304 SRVGRIIEE
+304 AHVGRITEE
-313 QEKRIIVRP
+313 QDKSIVVHP

>member
-1 MLASLPPVDDPNV
+1 MDDPNA
-14 LVGTETA
+14 LVSADTA

-81 QHSLPLDIMSQI
+81 HHDLPLSVMSDIL
-93 FRGGA
+93 RGGA
-98 DKAREAGISVL
+98 DKAKEAGISVL
-109 GGHTIEDS
+109 GGHTVEDS

-122 LVVTSFAEIDRILTN
+122 LVVTAYVEIDQIRTN
-137 SGAQPGDDLV
+137 GDARPGDDLV

-161 QRRIASDAIIKMAG
+161 QRRIASESLIEKASALMAT
-175 ELMSSLNRDAAR
+175 LNKDAAQ
-187 AMGQVGVHAAT
+187 AMREVGVHAVT

-209 LEMTRASR
+209 LEMTQASK
-217 VSAEIFAGH
+217 VSAEIFADN
-226 VPTLEEAWEFV
+226 VPTLDEAWEFV
-237 HKGKVPAATHTNLSY
+237 RKGKIPAATHTNLQY
-252 VSPHLHFE
+252 VNPHLRYE
-260 NGLPRDLPLMLA
+260 NGLRPGVSLMLA
-272 DPQTAGGLLIS
+272 DPQTAGGLLIAVS
-283 VPSDKTGQ
+283 SEKTEQ
-291 LVDRLKEMNTPAA
+291 LIARLQEWKTPAA
-304 SRVGRIIEE
+304 SHVGRITEE
-313 QEKRIIVRP
+313 QDKRIVIYP